1 MKCSLSI
8 SNFLEEI
15 SSFLFCCFPL
25 FLCIDHWGR
34 LSYLSLLFFGTL
46 HSDAYLSFSPLL
58 FASLLFTLFVRP
70 PQTAI
75 LIFCISF
82 PQGWSWSLS
91 PVQCHEPHSI
101 VHQALYLYRYD
112 LRTTIIKKYPIHFQI
127 LPSLLRLPVLPT
139 LYKYWLTLSNLPFS
153 IAAC

>member
-1 MKCSLSI
+1 MKCSLGI
-8 SNFLEEI
+8 SDFLEEI
-15 SSFLFCCFPL
+15 SSLSHSVVLPYFFALIAEAGFLISSCYSLELCIQMLISFLF
-25 FLCIDHWGR
+25 
-34 LSYLSLLFFGTL
+34 
-46 HSDAYLSFSPLL
+46 SFAF
-58 FASLLFTLFVRP
+58 FASLLFT
-70 PQTAI
+70 AI
-75 LIFCISF
+75 CKASSDSHFAFCISF

-139 LYKYWLTLSNLPFS
+139 LYKYWLDLPCLTCHFL
-153 IAAC
+153 